1 MDAQDQDQDKVW
13 SDTVR
18 RETTPEQDEPARPAA
33 PPASPTPRARG
44 GRNGRNG
51 RNGRMQFGVVIAL
64 AVAGLVLVWIV
75 VVTFVQWRAQSA
87 AQETLRL
94 SQEAQRQA
102 QAQIEQMQREAL
114 ARQAQLE
121 AEQTRQ
127 EEKRIQAFNEQQR
140 AADAARRAEAAAVD
154 QREKA
159 WARFYRPPPHC
170 ETAATMECTN
180 RYIRAK
186 RLFDEKYAKGEL

>member
-1 MDAQDQDQDKVW
+1 MDAQDQDQDQEKVW

-18 RETTPEQDEPARPAA
+18 REATPQDEAHARP
-33 PPASPTPRARG
+33 PAVARTRG
-44 GRNGRNG
+44 ARD
-51 RNGRMQFGVVIAL
+51 GRMQFGVVVAL

-75 VVTFVQWRAQSA
+75 IVTFVQWRTQAA

-94 SQEAQRQA
+94 NQEAQRQA

-114 ARQAQLE
+114 VRQAQLE
-121 AEQTRQ
+121 VEQQRQ
-127 EEKRIQAFNEQQR
+127 EEKRIQDFNEQQR
-140 AADAARRAEAAAVD
+140 AADEARRAEAETAD
-154 QREKA
+154 RREKA

-180 RYIRAK
+180 RYIRA
-186 RLFDEKYAKGEL
+186 RRVFDEKFAKGEF